1 MGKKQKDFKDLTT
14 KEKQLYKDTLNQ
26 VFEIQRLTGN
36 SVKQQN
42 TKIKN
47 QVRSLLGQD
56 SIRITEKS
64 YNEQID
70 IDILK
75 LRSAVKTSKQSNT
88 PKLKVSVDL
97 EDEQVSEKAK
107 QIPETI
113 YSKGELAVK
122 KQLEGLRIRYKHEV
136 TLDGL
141 VSEYNREQKL
151 PCDFV
156 ISVAHKLAMIEYNG
170 AQHYQP
176 THNDVCS
183 YSRQI
188 QNDAR
193 RVNYSIATGIPLLVI
208 HHNDKDKINGI
219 LNDFVHDVKIGQTK
233 SKEYTNNT
241 YAYFSG
247 YIQDN
252 SELYQSVF
260 PSYEYPNIV
269 PNKELG
275 YLEINESQVIV
286 WETEKLKSILS
297 EIDRLKSENKKLT
310 KENADLE
317 EQLKRNTDILKETT
331 SQLKTVKYKID
342 NEVQKTSN
350 SISMIPKAVLTYN
363 GRADNEMK
371 EFIKECSKTM
381 TGPQIHETLQN
392 YGVKM
397 SVKSIYK
404 YMLPKKDRKHL

>member
-1 MGKKQKDFKDLTT
+1 MGKNQKDFKDLTD
-14 KEKQLYKDTLNQ
+14 KEKQLYKDTLKQ
-26 VFEIQRLTGN
+26 VFEIQRITGN
-36 SVKQQN
+36 PVKQQN

-56 SIRITEKS
+56 AIRITETS

-70 IDILK
+70 NDILN
-75 LRSAVKTSKQSNT
+75 LRAAVKTSKQSEES
-88 PKLKVSVDL
+88 KLNVSVDL
-97 EDEQVSEKAK
+97 EDKQVSEKAK
-107 QIPETI
+107 QIHEPV
-113 YSKGELAVK
+113 YSQGELAVK
-122 KQLEGLRIRYKHEV
+122 KQLDGLRIRYKHEV
-136 TLDGL
+136 KLEGL
-141 VSEYNREQKL
+141 VSEYDREQQL

-156 ISVAHKLAMIEYNG
+156 ISVSNKLAMIEYNG
-170 AQHYQP
+170 TQHYQP
-176 THNDVCS
+176 QHKDVYS

-208 HHNDKDKINGI
+208 HYNDMGNINRI
-219 LNDFVHDVKIGQTK
+219 LNEFVHDVKIGQSK
-233 SKEYTNNT
+233 SKEYTANT
-241 YAYFSG
+241 YAYFSE
-247 YIQDN
+247 YVQDN

-275 YLEINESQVIV
+275 YMEINESQIII
-286 WETEKLKSILS
+286 WETEKLKSLLS
-297 EIDRLKSENKKLT
+297 EIDHLKSENKKLT
-310 KENADLE
+310 KENTDLKD
-317 EQLKRNTDILKETT
+317 QLKRNTDILKETT
-331 SQLKTVKYKID
+331 SQLKTVKYKTD

-404 YMLPKKDRKHL
+404 YMLPKKDRKKL